1 MANNLKLFRLLGEEM
16 IAELVSEN
24 DKSYNIRN
32 AVRIVIMPNKA
43 DPNTPNVGLAPFLQ
57 FSDDKE
63 MTIDKNHIITI
74 ATPLTDFVNQYNSI
88 FGGVIIPDSKLIK
101 P

>member
-1 MANNLKLFRLLGEEM
+1 MANNLKLFRFLGEEA

-24 DKSYNIRN
+24 DKSYHIRN
-32 AVRIVIMPNKA
+32 AVRIVIMPNKT
-43 DPNTPNVGLAPFLQ
+43 DPNNPNVGLAPFLQ

-63 MTIDKNHIITI
+63 LTIDKSHVIVV
-74 ATPLTDFVNQYNSI
+74 ATPLADFVNQYNSI